1 MNKKLFNVSLALA
14 TAIVLFAT
22 SCSSSLKPLSQSNFK
37 VTPSPLET
45 VGMEVPVTVNG
56 TFPEK
61 WFHPNATVTITPVL
75 KYAGNKELKATPYT
89 YQGEKAAGNG
99 ITISK
104 KRGGNFVMNFKFPY
118 QKGMEVA
125 ELFMR
130 FDAQIKNK
138 KANLPDVKVADGVIT
153 TSVLAD
159 ALTTDPSFSDD
170 NFQRII
176 KEKQEEAIMFLIES
190 AELRQSELTKEGLQ
204 AWKKRVEEAF
214 SNPKQ
219 QIALEIGGY
228 ASPDGPLTLNE
239 TLAQQRLKNSLN
251 YLDKEF
257 KKKNISTDINTH
269 YTEEDWEG
277 FKQLVE
283 ASDLQDKELIIRI
296 LSMYTDPEEREQQIK
311 NLSHIYQELAETVL
325 PELRRARLIAS
336 INIIGKTDDEIMSF
350 WRNDPKKLNI
360 EELLYATTLTD
371 NDAEKE
377 RIYQYITVNFP
388 QDYRGWNN
396 LGALFYKQGNINKA
410 EQSFNRAAQ
419 ISPNAPEVN
428 MNLALIAMINNDLD
442 KAEELLGKASGAKNL
457 NAALGLLY
465 LKEGEYN
472 KATEAFGNLKSNN
485 AALAQLLVKDYSKAS
500 QTLAAI
506 PNPDATTAYLAA
518 IVAARTNNFNDVLT
532 NLQTAIQRDKSM
544 AQKAAN
550 DLEFAKYRTNSE
562 FVSLIQ

>member
-1 MNKKLFNVSLALA
+1 MSKKLFNVSLALA

-37 VTPSPLET
+37 ATPSPLET
-45 VGMEVPVTVNG
+45 VGMEVPVTING

-396 LGALFYKQGNINKA
+396 LGVLFYKQGNINKA

>member
-37 VTPSPLET
+37 ATPSPLET
-45 VGMEVPVTVNG
+45 VGMEVPVTING

-214 SNPKQ
+214 SDPKQ

>member
-1 MNKKLFNVSLALA
+1 MNRKLFNVSLALA

-75 KYAGNKELKATPYT
+75 KYAGNKELKAIPYT

-99 ITISK
+99 ITIPK
-104 KRGGNFVMNFKFPY
+104 NKGGNFVMNFKFPY
-118 QKGMEVA
+118 QEGMEVS

-138 KANLPDVKVADGVIT
+138 KANLPDVKVADGVIA
-153 TSVLAD
+153 TSMLAD
-159 ALTTDPSFSDD
+159 VLTTDPAFADD

-176 KEKQEEAIMFLIES
+176 KEKQEEAILFLIES

-204 AWKKRVEEAF
+204 VWKKRVEEAF
-214 SNPKQ
+214 NDPKQ

-228 ASPDGPLTLNE
+228 ASPDGPWTLNE
-239 TLAQQRLKNSLN
+239 TLARQRQKNSLN
-251 YLDKEF
+251 YLEKEF

-277 FKQLVE
+277 FRQLVQ

-296 LSMYTDPEEREQQIK
+296 LEMYTDPEEREVQIK

-325 PELRRARLIAS
+325 PQLRRARLIAS
-336 INIIGKTDDEIMSF
+336 IDIIGKTDDEIMSF
-350 WRNDPKKLNI
+350 WRNDPKQLNV
-360 EELLYATTLTD
+360 EELLYASTLTS
-371 NDAEKE
+371 NDTEKE
-377 RIYQYITVNFP
+377 RIYQYVTVNFP

-428 MNLALIAMINNDLD
+428 MNQALIAMINNDLD
-442 KAEELLGKASGAKNL
+442 KAEELLGKAGGAKNL

-465 LKEGEYN
+465 LKKGEYN
-472 KATEAFGNLKSNN
+472 KAVEAFGNLKSNN
-485 AALAQLLVKDYSKAS
+485 AALAQLLVKDYNKAS

-518 IVAARTNNFNDVLT
+518 IVAARTNNFNDVIT

-550 DLEFAKYRTNSE
+550 DLEFAKYRTNNE

>member
-14 TAIVLFAT
+14 TAIILFAT

-89 YQGEKAAGNG
+89 YPGEKAAGNG

-396 LGALFYKQGNINKA
+396 LGVLFYKQGNINKA

-442 KAEELLGKASGAKNL
+442 KAEELLGKAGGAKNL

-465 LKEGEYN
+465 LKKGEYN

>member
-37 VTPSPLET
+37 ATPSPLET
-45 VGMEVPVTVNG
+45 VGMEVPVTING

-138 KANLPDVKVADGVIT
+138 KANRPDVKVADGVIT

-396 LGALFYKQGNINKA
+396 LGVLFYKQGNINKA